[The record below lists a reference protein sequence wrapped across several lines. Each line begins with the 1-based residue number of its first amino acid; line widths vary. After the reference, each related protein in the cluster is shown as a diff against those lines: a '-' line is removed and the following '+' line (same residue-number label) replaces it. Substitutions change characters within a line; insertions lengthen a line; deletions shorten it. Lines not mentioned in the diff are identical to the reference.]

1 MLHHSSVRFY
11 VIVVPSTINPEGKS
25 LLIYYN
31 RCHFAEKEC
40 LIFEIN
46 QRKSCCI
53 LSNYQ
58 LLLVAFGSRLV
69 DFNAGKIHLIQ
80 FYQSNNSGA
89 IDVKM
94 DESFLEEKS
103 SFKMIGLYFSSKLDW
118 VSCIFSTV
126 KTASK
131 KTRALFRSMKFLSL
145 KVSLY
150 LCRSIV
156 RPRMKYCCHVS
167 ADALGCYFD
176 MLDKLQK
183 RACRTVGPTLVT
195 SLELLV
201 HRRNVARL
209 SLFYRYYI
217 CRYSPE
223 LAELVPLPCS
233 CGKSSRCSERFLFFF
248 TISRCYENVSV
259 NSFFPRLARP
269 WNSLPVEWFPLTY
282 DLNSFKCGV
291 NWRLLS
297 LGSF

>member
-103 SFKMIGLYFSSKLDW
+103 SLKMLGFTFSSKLDQD
-118 VSCIFSTV
+118 SYITSFS
-126 KTASK
+126 
-131 KTRALFRSMKFLSL
+131 RST
-145 KVSLY
+145 
-150 LCRSIV
+150 SI
-156 RPRMKYCCHVS
+156 KIG
-167 ADALGCYFD
+167 A
-176 MLDKLQK
+176 
-183 RACRTVGPTLVT
+183 
-195 SLELLV
+195 
-201 HRRNVARL
+201 
-209 SLFYRYYI
+209 
-217 CRYSPE
+217 
-223 LAELVPLPCS
+223 
-233 CGKSSRCSERFLFFF
+233 
-248 TISRCYENVSV
+248 
-259 NSFFPRLARP
+259 
-269 WNSLPVEWFPLTY
+269 
-282 DLNSFKCGV
+282 
-291 NWRLLS
+291 
-297 LGSF
+297 